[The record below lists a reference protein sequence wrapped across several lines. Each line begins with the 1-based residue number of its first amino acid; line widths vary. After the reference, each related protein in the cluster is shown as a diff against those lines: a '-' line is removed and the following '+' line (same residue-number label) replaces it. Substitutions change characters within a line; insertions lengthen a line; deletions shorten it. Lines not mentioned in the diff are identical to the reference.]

1 MRRAIS
7 FKRIGYYTK
16 DMEKLIL
23 VYGMR
28 LIAEERIEAIEH
40 AQVTIEGGAKKQV
53 TMHTIEGSR
62 EQIRRQLIESID
74 AFFELHS

>member
-1 MRRAIS
+1 
-7 FKRIGYYTK
+7 
-16 DMEKLIL
+16 MEKLTL

-28 LIAEERIEAIEH
+28 LIAEEEVVAAVEH
-40 AQVTIEGGAKKQV
+40 AQILMENGQTRQV

-62 EQIRRQLIESID
+62 EQIRRQLLESID